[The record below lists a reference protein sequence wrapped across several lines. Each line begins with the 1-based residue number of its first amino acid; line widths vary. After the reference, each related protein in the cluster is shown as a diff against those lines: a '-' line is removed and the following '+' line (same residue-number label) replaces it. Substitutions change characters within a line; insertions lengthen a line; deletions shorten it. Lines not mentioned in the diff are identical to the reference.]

1 MEVVEIVV
9 YIGAAVLIAGM
20 ILGLLTSWD
29 TKETYE
35 DVRDIVMEEQR
46 TDNLVIAIHDFWDSC
61 GYGEI
66 EKRMPLYV
74 EGSGTFTKED
84 LFKELKKINYCNVLQ
99 SAENDCGF
107 REDMEMP
114 DLELPILV
122 SLSCE
127 DSKLKVGV

>member
-9 YIGAAVLIAGM
+9 FIGAAVLIGGI

-29 TKETYE
+29 TRDTYE
-35 DVRDIVMEEQR
+35 DVKKIVMEEQR
-46 TDNLVIAIHDFWDSC
+46 TDNLVIAIHDFWENC

-66 EKRMPLYV
+66 EKRMPLYL
-74 EGSGTFTKED
+74 EGKGSFTKAD
-84 LFKELKKINYCNVLQ
+84 LFAELKKINYCNVLQ
-99 SAENDCGF
+99 SADNDCGE
-107 REDMEMP
+107 REDIEMP

-127 DSKLKVGV
+127 EGKLKVGV